1 MDEMKVNTNA
11 LKGNALDEIKAEADA
26 LEERF
31 ISKLFDVL
39 LFFVVFP
46 VTVSKKEKELWC

>member
-1 MDEMKVNTNA
+1 MKVNTNA
-11 LKGNALDEIKAEADA
+11 LKGDALDEIKAEADA
-26 LEERF
+26 LEQRC

-46 VTVSKKEKELWC
+46 FTISKELWC